1 MRIAMIGSRSL
12 QIEDL
17 GPYLESEN
25 LLEKLD
31 ELVSGGAKGIDSRVK
46 SYALKN
52 QIRLTE
58 FLPEYHEYGRAAP
71 IRRNIQIVQYSDFVI
86 AFWDG
91 KSRGTK
97 FVIDYCRKTNVPVKV
112 ILLEE
117 GTETPCFPNQVKK

>member
-31 ELVSGGAKGIDSRVK
+31 ELVSGGAKGIDSCVK

-58 FLPEYHEYGRAAP
+58 FLPEYHGYGRAAP